1 MTKTTKQY
9 RTANSIIENIRKRL
23 ASEQRALRSN
33 EADLLVVKAR
43 VVILNS
49 ILEDAE
55 KDQPTKKG
63 GPKCLTAPAVVTQPE
78 PSALAKLL
86 ADPDRLKDFPIETVE
101 RLFVLDQQI
110 RAETARCD
118 FAVSFNRVQE
128 AMSTVQK
135 RGHGESSR
143 YAKAEDVCS
152 MLDPLIIAEGFSRS
166 ISTEPSETQKMIR
179 FVLISAPH

>member
-1 MTKTTKQY
+1 MT
-9 RTANSIIENIRKRL
+9 NS
-23 ASEQRALRSN
+23 
-33 EADLLVVKAR
+33 
-43 VVILNS
+43 
-49 ILEDAE
+49 
-55 KDQPTKKG
+55 
-63 GPKCLTAPAVVTQPE
+63 PAVVTQSE

-118 FAVSFNRVQE
+118 FAVSFNRVQA
-128 AMSTVQK
+128 AMSPVRK
-135 RGHGESSR
+135 RARNTQIEPASR

-166 ISTEPSETQKMIR
+166 ISTEPSEIQKDDPLR
-179 FVLISAPH
+179 AYSAPH